1 MAFAARGRGGTGRF
15 LEWKIRLF
23 FVAAVLLL
31 VGIAREID
39 LLVLLAIALLAVAF
53 VLRFFERP
61 APPDEA
67 DDDDDGEDAEDEV
80 EEAAR
85 V

>member
-1 MAFAARGRGGTGRF
+1 MAFAARGGVGTGRY

-61 APPDEA
+61 APADEA
-67 DDDDDGEDAEDEV
+67 DAREEGEDEV
-80 EEAAR
+80 EEDAR